1 MVSLFERKQKVAK
14 SAAEV
19 VKAARS
25 EDKITAPEL
34 IKGVFDDFF
43 ELHGDR
49 TGADDP
55 AIIGGIGYLGN
66 QAVTVIA
73 IDKGKTPEER
83 IAKHFGGPTPNG
95 YRKALRLMKQAEKFK
110 RPVITLINTAGAYP
124 GRTAEEGGQ
133 GQAIAQNLLAMSDLK
148 VPIIAVIFGE
158 GGSGGALALALA
170 DKVYMLEN
178 SMYTVLS
185 PEGFASI
192 LWKDS
197 RRADEAAEVMQV
209 TPKSLLK
216 QGVIEGIIEEPS
228 SHKKVIK
235 NVARVLTTQLE
246 PLLALTPRELIA
258 RRQARFRKF

>member
-1 MVSLFERKQKVAK
+1 
-14 SAAEV
+14 
-19 VKAARS
+19 
-25 EDKITAPEL
+25 
-34 IKGVFDDFF
+34 
-43 ELHGDR
+43 
-49 TGADDP
+49 
-55 AIIGGIGYLGN
+55 
-66 QAVTVIA
+66 
-73 IDKGKTPEER
+73 
-83 IAKHFGGPTPNG
+83 
-95 YRKALRLMKQAEKFK
+95 MKQAEKFK